1 MQMTKEIMTQILK
14 NEYVGKKLLLKGQL
28 QMVAFFAKVL
38 KPKDPKGPSFSTCG
52 SIWHHVSLK

>member
-52 SIWHHVSLK
+52 SI